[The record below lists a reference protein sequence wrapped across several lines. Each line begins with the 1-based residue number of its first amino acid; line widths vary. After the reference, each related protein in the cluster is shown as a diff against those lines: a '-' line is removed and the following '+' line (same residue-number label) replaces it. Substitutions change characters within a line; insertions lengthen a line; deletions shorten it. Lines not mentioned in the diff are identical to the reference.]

1 MEAKEILRAMLD
13 NAKLMEQYKYT
24 KNEIAGIGFE
34 PPHDNEFLRFMQ
46 SAVKIM
52 DETQEETSRIMANR
66 LIKFFE
72 ETYRYEDPENW
83 AGKFHVLRR
92 QG

>member
-1 MEAKEILRAMLD
+1 MNAKEILRAMLE
-13 NAKLMEQYKYT
+13 NEKLMEQYHYSKSEVV
-24 KNEIAGIGFE
+24 NINFE

-52 DETQEETSRIMANR
+52 DETKEETSRVMANR

-72 ETYRYEDPENW
+72 ENYSYEDPEN
-83 AGKFHVLRR
+83 
-92 QG
+92 

>member
-1 MEAKEILRAMLD
+1 MEAKEILRAML
-13 NAKLMEQYKYT
+13 NNEKLMEQYNFSKR
-24 KNEIAGIGFE
+24 EVADIDFE

-72 ETYRYEDPENW
+72 ETYSYEDPKN
-83 AGKFHVLRR
+83 
-92 QG
+92 

>member
-1 MEAKEILRAMLD
+1 MEAREILRAMLE
-13 NAKLMEQYKYT
+13 NEKLMEQYHYS
-24 KNEIAGIGFE
+24 KNEVINIDFE
-34 PPHDNEFLRFMQ
+34 TQHDNEFLRFMQ

-72 ETYRYEDPENW
+72 ETYSYEDPEN
-83 AGKFHVLRR
+83 
-92 QG
+92 

>member
-1 MEAKEILRAMLD
+1 MEAKEILRAML
-13 NAKLMEQYKYT
+13 NNEKLMEQYNFSKR
-24 KNEIAGIGFE
+24 EVADIDFE

-72 ETYRYEDPENW
+72 ENYSYEDPEN
-83 AGKFHVLRR
+83 
-92 QG
+92 

>member
-1 MEAKEILRAMLD
+1 MDAKEILKAMLD
-13 NAKLMEQYKYT
+13 NEKLMNQFHYSKSDVM
-24 KNEIAGIGFE
+24 NIGFE

-52 DETQEETSRIMANR
+52 DENQEETPRIMANR

-72 ETYRYEDPENW
+72 ENYRYENSEN
-83 AGKFHVLRR
+83 
-92 QG
+92 

>member
-1 MEAKEILRAMLD
+1 ML
-13 NAKLMEQYKYT
+13 NNEKLMKQHNFSKREVAD
-24 KNEIAGIGFE
+24 IDFE

-72 ETYRYEDPENW
+72 ENYSYEDPEN
-83 AGKFHVLRR
+83 
-92 QG
+92 

>member
-1 MEAKEILRAMLD
+1 ML
-13 NAKLMEQYKYT
+13 NNEKLMEQYNYSKI
-24 KNEIAGIGFE
+24 EVVDISFD

-72 ETYRYEDPENW
+72 ETYSYEDPEN
-83 AGKFHVLRR
+83 
-92 QG
+92 

>member
-1 MEAKEILRAMLD
+1 MDAKEILRAMLD
-13 NAKLMEQYKYT
+13 NEKLMEQHQYSRQEAV
-24 KNEIAGIGFE
+24 NIDFQ
-34 PPHDNEFLRFMQ
+34 PPHSNEFLRFMQ

-72 ETYRYEDPENW
+72 ENYSYEDPKN
-83 AGKFHVLRR
+83 
-92 QG
+92 

>member
-1 MEAKEILRAMLD
+1 MEAKEILRAML
-13 NAKLMEQYKYT
+13 NNEKLMHQFHYSKHEVT
-24 KNEIAGIGFE
+24 IIDFE

-52 DETQEETSRIMANR
+52 DETKEETSRIMANR

-72 ETYRYEDPENW
+72 ENYRYENSEN
-83 AGKFHVLRR
+83 
-92 QG
+92 

>member
-1 MEAKEILRAMLD
+1 MEAKEILRAML
-13 NAKLMEQYKYT
+13 NNEKLMKQHNFSKREVAD
-24 KNEIAGIGFE
+24 IDFE

-72 ETYRYEDPENW
+72 ENYSYEDPEN
-83 AGKFHVLRR
+83 
-92 QG
+92 

>member
-1 MEAKEILRAMLD
+1 MNAKEILRAMLS
-13 NAKLMEQYKYT
+13 NEKLMEQYNYT
-24 KNEIAGIGFE
+24 KREVVNIDFE

-52 DETQEETSRIMANR
+52 DETQEETSRVMANR

-72 ETYRYEDPENW
+72 ENYSYEDPEN
-83 AGKFHVLRR
+83 
-92 QG
+92 

>member
-1 MEAKEILRAMLD
+1 MNAKEILRAMVD
-13 NAKLMEQYKYT
+13 NEKLMEKHHYSKRDVVSIDFQ
-24 KNEIAGIGFE
+24 
-34 PPHDNEFLRFMQ
+34 PLHDNEFLRFMQ

-72 ETYRYEDPENW
+72 ENNSYEDPEN
-83 AGKFHVLRR
+83 
-92 QG
+92 

>member
-1 MEAKEILRAMLD
+1 MID
-13 NAKLMEQYKYT
+13 NERLMEQYHYSKHDVD
-24 KNEIAGIGFE
+24 NIDFQ
-34 PPHDNEFLRFMQ
+34 PLHDNEFLRFMQ

-72 ETYRYEDPENW
+72 ENYSYEDPEN
-83 AGKFHVLRR
+83 
-92 QG
+92 

>member
-1 MEAKEILRAMLD
+1 MEAKEILRAML
-13 NAKLMEQYKYT
+13 NNEKLMKQHNFSKREVAD
-24 KNEIAGIGFE
+24 IDFE

-72 ETYRYEDPENW
+72 ETYSYEDPEN
-83 AGKFHVLRR
+83 
-92 QG
+92 

>member
-1 MEAKEILRAMLD
+1 MEAREILRAML
-13 NAKLMEQYKYT
+13 NNEKLMEQYHYS
-24 KNEIAGIGFE
+24 KNEIANIDFA

-52 DETQEETSRIMANR
+52 DGSQEETSRVMANR

-72 ETYRYEDPENW
+72 ENYSYEDPEN
-83 AGKFHVLRR
+83 
-92 QG
+92 

>member
-13 NAKLMEQYKYT
+13 NEKLMEQYHYSK
-24 KNEIAGIGFE
+24 KEVVDIDFE

-52 DETQEETSRIMANR
+52 YESQEETSRIMANR

-72 ETYRYEDPENW
+72 ETYRYENPKN
-83 AGKFHVLRR
+83 
-92 QG
+92 